1 MILTDHHMSKL
12 RKQLK
17 SRKEKDVSTNSKID
31 LAEGILKSNIFKFK
45 KKTTKQNWGIYIG
58 TKFASPYS
66 VLFSVIL
73 EKKITKESEYKTCWW
88 WNYINGIFFVWED
101 DEYTVTFH

>member
-1 MILTDHHMSKL
+1 MILADHHMSKL

-45 KKTTKQNWGIYIG
+45 KRQPSKIG
-58 TKFASPYS
+58 GF
-66 VLFSVIL
+66 I
-73 EKKITKESEYKTCWW
+73 
-88 WNYINGIFFVWED
+88 
-101 DEYTVTFH
+101 